1 MRTDQSHPPPTIVL
15 GGEHHE
21 NGQIHSSNSSTT
33 AADNCLSVLDHFVGL
48 VLKGLKYQK
57 KETDEQIL
65 DKIKLIEDATSCLF
79 QLRLTNLDSKHIFE
93 KLSIKPYLRKT
104 LNNLH
109 CIIFY
114 VA

>member
-1 MRTDQSHPPPTIVL
+1 MRTNKSHPPPPIVL
-15 GGEHHE
+15 GAEHE
-21 NGQIHSSNSSTT
+21 NRQIHSSNSSTT

-65 DKIKLIEDATSCLF
+65 GKIKLIEDARSCLF

-93 KLSIKPYLRKT
+93 KL
-104 LNNLH
+104 
-109 CIIFY
+109 
-114 VA
+114 